1 MWIAGKSASKR
12 SESSS
17 LYVKRAP
24 NNVHMPP
31 DLLVPFD
38 VPQDVMKSLFMKSLY
53 LLPSLMHRVESLML
67 ASQLRR
73 EIAFHPSD
81 SCLSSTLVC

>member
-17 LYVKRAP
+17 LYVNQAP

-31 DLLVPFD
+31 ELLVPFD
-38 VPQDVMKSLFMKSLY
+38 VPQDVMKSLY